1 MRTIAVYR
9 PGKRFPS
16 VSVTGAGC
24 ALLCEHCK
32 GRFLRGMVPAVS
44 PPTLLSFAARL
55 EREGGTGLL
64 LSGGCDAQGRVPIGP
79 FLPAIREIKATT
91 RLLVNVHPGLVSPQ
105 EGRLLADSGADRI
118 AFDLVLDPVA
128 IATQLHLAWSPQDYL
143 DSLDAL
149 CRAAPGRVAPHIL
162 LGLGDEERELEAV
175 RAAGRRG
182 VACVVLL
189 MLMGRRVDD
198 WEARLLRAVREGADG
213 PPVLLGCMRPR
224 GRPDVEIAAL
234 EAGAAGIA
242 NPTEGTVRAIIE
254 KGWALE
260 ERPVCCALHR

>member
-1 MRTIAVYR
+1 MRTVAVYR
-9 PGKRFPS
+9 PGRQFPS
-16 VSVTGAGC
+16 VSVTGARC
-24 ALLCEHCK
+24 ALMCEHCQ
-32 GRFLRGMVPAVS
+32 GRFLRGMAEAGS
-44 PPTLLSFAARL
+44 PPALLSFAARL

-64 LSGGCDAQGRVPIGP
+64 LSGGCDAQGRVPVRP

-118 AFDLVLDPVA
+118 ALDLVLDPTA
-128 IATQLHLAWSPQDYL
+128 IAAQLHLARSPQDYI

-162 LGLGDEERELEAV
+162 LGLGEEGRELEAV
-175 RAAGRRG
+175 RTAGRRG

-189 MLMGRRVDD
+189 MLIGRKVDD

-242 NPTEGTVRAIIE
+242 NPSKGTVQVITG

>member
-1 MRTIAVYR
+1 
-9 PGKRFPS
+9 
-16 VSVTGAGC
+16 
-24 ALLCEHCK
+24 
-32 GRFLRGMVPAVS
+32 
-44 PPTLLSFAARL
+44 
-55 EREGGTGLL
+55 
-64 LSGGCDAQGRVPIGP
+64 
-79 FLPAIREIKATT
+79 
-91 RLLVNVHPGLVSPQ
+91 
-105 EGRLLADSGADRI
+105 
-118 AFDLVLDPVA
+118 
-128 IATQLHLAWSPQDYL
+128 
-143 DSLDAL
+143 
-149 CRAAPGRVAPHIL
+149 
-162 LGLGDEERELEAV
+162 
-175 RAAGRRG
+175 

-189 MLMGRRVDD
+189 MLMGRRVGE